1 MSAALSELTQRLIT
15 EAITAIGRDV
25 AFLVQTGSRAY
36 GTSTELSDTDLIGFY
51 VETDHEL
58 YGLQR
63 AQKLKYRVLFEDLL
77 DDRSRNAGSIIASLS
92 HGTCLQQLGTGAG
105 DSPAGYSDIEILLV
119 PLREYTS
126 LAAAGN
132 PEFVSPL
139 FVDFDSDLMVYC
151 DTRGAYLV
159 QQLREMV
166 LTKHACFRLAGYAR
180 AQRDVVQ
187 GASKRRTNRLDLV
200 RAHGY
205 DTKAGSHL
213 LRLLLVGHRV
223 LQENTVHLPMPPE
236 DIERVMRVRRGEVP
250 LMDLLV
256 ETNQLEQD
264 LTVGT
269 EQSGL
274 PDEVNMHEVGELLTE
289 VHTYPLLAE
298 VFEEGARDQ
307 LGEQVS
313 YTHQRDAVSLFN
325 PYDLEARTL

>member
-1 MSAALSELTQRLIT
+1 MSATLSERTQRLIT

-63 AQKLKYRVLFEDLL
+63 AQKLKYRVLLEDLL
-77 DDRSRNAGSIIASLS
+77 DDRSRNAGSIIARLS
-92 HGTCLQQLGTGAG
+92 RGTCLQQLGTGAG

-180 AQRDVVQ
+180 SQRDVVQ
-187 GASKRRTNRLDLV
+187 GAGKRRTNRHDLV

-213 LRLLLVGHRV
+213 LRLLLVGHRL
-223 LQENTVHLPMPPE
+223 LQERTVHLPMRIE
-236 DIERVMRVRRGEVP
+236 DIERVMAIRRGEV
-250 LMDLLV
+250 LLSDLIV
-256 ETNQLEQD
+256 ETGRLERELATAVEESD
-264 LTVGT
+264 
-269 EQSGL
+269 L
-274 PDEVNMHEVGELLTE
+274 PDEVDMERVDEILTE
-289 VHTYPLLAE
+289 VYTHPLLATITE
-298 VFEEGARDQ
+298 VIA
-307 LGEQVS
+307 LKKAHAIS
-313 YTHQRDAVSLFN
+313 S
-325 PYDLEARTL
+325 PSS